1 MRNET
6 LKILSIQERHKYR
19 YKFGGTKDFIVEE
32 VSISWSRNRNFQLH
46 YLQSGFQKH
55 LKYCLFMAYENIE
68 WCRFAIHI
76 GSPSLTSFI
85 ACCFVLY
92 LRETNISIFVSH
104 LRFFVFY
111 MPWKSLQ
118 KEINNNK
125 EGDSEKEKCYSK
137 LVTVERHRHAG
148 TLDFDLGF
156 VGQNNTDFNFIFC
169 YYRLFSK
176 IFRNLT

>member
-1 MRNET
+1 MKTMNGVASRY
-6 LKILSIQERHKYR
+6 ILA
-19 YKFGGTKDFIVEE
+19 
-32 VSISWSRNRNFQLH
+32 LH
-46 YLQSGFQKH
+46 H
-55 LKYCLFMAYENIE
+55 LLHLL
-68 WCRFAIHI
+68 R
-76 GSPSLTSFI
+76 
-85 ACCFVLY
+85 FVLFCISVKLIYQFLY
-92 LRETNISIFVSH
+92 LIYGF
-104 LRFFVFY
+104 LFFTCLEKVF
-111 MPWKSLQ
+111 K